1 MHEGSLSQ
9 QAIIVEESEKEARES
24 EPSDWEQSSEYA
36 VVEDVGMWGSAEVS
50 NVKQPLAGSEEDELE
65 PRNNYVMDILS
76 NLINAK
82 T

>member
-1 MHEGSLSQ
+1 M
-9 QAIIVEESEKEARES
+9 
-24 EPSDWEQSSEYA
+24 
-36 VVEDVGMWGSAEVS
+36 VEDVGMWGSAEVS

-82 T
+82 TEVDEDQS